1 VINPETPAEA
11 VTEAMLGTVDLVL
24 VMTVHPGFGGQSFI
38 ASCLD
43 KVRAIRARAPRHEVE
58 ADGGIDAATGAQ
70 AVAAGADV
78 LVAGTS
84 VFAAKDGVAAAMAR
98 LRM

>member
-1 VINPETPAEA
+1 MTDDILKA
-11 VTEAMLGTVDLVL
+11 VDLVL

-38 ASCLD
+38 AACLD
-43 KVRAIRARAPRHEVE
+43 KVRSIRARAPRHEVE
-58 ADGGIDAATGAQ
+58 VDGGIDPATGAQ

-84 VFAAKDGVAAAMAR
+84 VFGAKDGVAAALAR
-98 LRM
+98 LRA